1 MLIPQVAIRLSP
13 FFSQTVQYIID
24 AQPELIMA
32 KNIEHTLQIS
42 LSRLFKTK
50 FREDKIYQQLMN
62 ETLIWHINGMSYV
75 MRLEWPIRMN

>member
-1 MLIPQVAIRLSP
+1 M
-13 FFSQTVQYIID
+13 
-24 AQPELIMA
+24 
-32 KNIEHTLQIS
+32 
-42 LSRLFKTK
+42 K